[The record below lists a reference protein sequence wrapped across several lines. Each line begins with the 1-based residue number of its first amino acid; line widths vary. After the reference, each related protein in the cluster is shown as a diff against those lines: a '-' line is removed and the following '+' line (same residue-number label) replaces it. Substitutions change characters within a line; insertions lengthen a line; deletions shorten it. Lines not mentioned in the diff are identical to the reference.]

1 MPKKIKV
8 VDVNTE
14 TPVEQVP
21 NVTVVAVTPE
31 ETTVTVEVPP
41 PTVTEPV
48 EVEPT
53 EPVVMKKRGTRTTKP
68 KPKKELQPI
77 VEEATKVE
85 ETQKVEEAPKVEEPI
100 NKIEVL
106 EELPKKN
113 VKTVELVE
121 CPKCGKKVTERT
133 LKYSHQSVCPAN
145 NPPDAQP
152 KEQRK
157 KQKQK
162 QEDKQDDGVIYI
174 QQEREPEPPVGVVR
188 RITRRS
194 ERYRHLIANA
204 F

>member
-8 VDVNTE
+8 GDVNTE

-21 NVTVVAVTPE
+21 NVTVEAVTPE

-41 PTVTEPV
+41 PTVTESV

-68 KPKKELQPI
+68 KSKKELQPI
-77 VEEATKVE
+77 VEEP
-85 ETQKVEEAPKVEEPI
+85 PKVEEPI

-113 VKTVELVE
+113 LKTVELME

-133 LKYSHQSVCPAN
+133 LKYSHQAVCPAN
-145 NPPDAQP
+145 NPPDAL
-152 KEQRK
+152 
-157 KQKQK
+157 
-162 QEDKQDDGVIYI
+162 
-174 QQEREPEPPVGVVR
+174 
-188 RITRRS
+188 S
-194 ERYRHLIANA
+194 LIHI
-204 F
+204 

>member
-21 NVTVVAVTPE
+21 NVTVEAVTPE

-41 PTVTEPV
+41 PTVTESV

-53 EPVVMKKRGTRTTKP
+53 EPVVMKKRGARTTKP

-77 VEEATKVE
+77 EEELPKAGE
-85 ETQKVEEAPKVEEPI
+85 PPKVEELI

-133 LKYSHQSVCPAN
+133 LKYSHQAVCPAN

-157 KQKQK
+157 KQKQ
-162 QEDKQDDGVIYI
+162 EGKQDDGVIYI
-174 QQEREPEPPVGVVR
+174 QQEREPEPPVGVAR

>member
-1 MPKKIKV
+1 M
-8 VDVNTE
+8 
-14 TPVEQVP
+14 
-21 NVTVVAVTPE
+21 
-31 ETTVTVEVPP
+31 
-41 PTVTEPV
+41 
-48 EVEPT
+48 
-53 EPVVMKKRGTRTTKP
+53 EPVVMKKSGTRTIKP

-77 VEEATKVE
+77 VEEMPKAE
-85 ETQKVEEAPKVEEPI
+85 EPPKVEELI

-133 LKYSHQSVCPAN
+133 LKYSHQAVCPAN

-174 QQEREPEPPVGVVR
+174 QQEREPEQPVGVVR

>member
-1 MPKKIKV
+1 MPEKIKI
-8 VDVNTE
+8 VDVNAE

-21 NVTVVAVTPE
+21 NVTVEAVTPE

-41 PTVTEPV
+41 PAVTEPV
-48 EVEPT
+48 EVAPV
-53 EPVVMKKRGTRTTKP
+53 EPVVMKKRGTRTIKP
-68 KPKKELQPI
+68 MPKKELQLL
-77 VEEATKVE
+77 VEEPAKVE
-85 ETQKVEEAPKVEEPI
+85 EPPKVEEPV

-113 VKTVELVE
+113 IKTVELIE

-133 LKYSHQSVCPAN
+133 LKYSESVCPAN

-162 QEDKQDDGVIYI
+162 QDDKQDDGVIYI
-174 QQEREPEPPVGVVR
+174 HQEREPELPVGVVR

>member
-14 TPVEQVP
+14 SPVEQVP
-21 NVTVVAVTPE
+21 NVTVEAVTPE

-41 PTVTEPV
+41 PTVTESVELEPV
-48 EVEPT
+48 
-53 EPVVMKKRGTRTTKP
+53 EPVVMKKRGARTSKP

-77 VEEATKVE
+77 VEEPP
-85 ETQKVEEAPKVEEPI
+85 KVEEAPKVEELI

-133 LKYSHQSVCPAN
+133 LKYSHQAVCPAN

>member
-14 TPVEQVP
+14 TTVEQVP
-21 NVTVVAVTPE
+21 NVSVEAVTPE

-48 EVEPT
+48 EVEPV
-53 EPVVMKKRGTRTTKP
+53 EPVVMKKRGTRTTKS
-68 KPKKELQPI
+68 KPKKELQPN
-77 VEEATKVE
+77 VEEPE
-85 ETQKVEEAPKVEEPI
+85 RIQPKVEEPI
-100 NKIEVL
+100 DTVVVL

-113 VKTVELVE
+113 LKIVELVE

-133 LKYSHQSVCPAN
+133 LKYSHQAVCPAN

-152 KEQRK
+152 KEQSK
-157 KQKQK
+157 KQKQKQK

-174 QQEREPEPPVGVVR
+174 QQEREPEPPVGIVR

-194 ERYRHLIANA
+194 ETKSSFDSSCFLN
-204 F
+204 